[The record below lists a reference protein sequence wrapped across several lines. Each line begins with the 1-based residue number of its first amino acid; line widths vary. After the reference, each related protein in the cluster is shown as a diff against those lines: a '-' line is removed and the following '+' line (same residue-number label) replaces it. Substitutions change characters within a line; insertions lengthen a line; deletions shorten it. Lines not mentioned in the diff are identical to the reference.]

1 MNSNNSGNSNS
12 NKIKRRN
19 FFVYLGAGAL
29 GALALTKLPFKLL
42 QQKYKAETSIK
53 VQTNPYAVKRDMTK
67 GSNGTK
73 GNVNG

>member
-12 NKIKRRN
+12 TKIKRRN
-19 FFVYLGAGAL
+19 FFVYLGAGVL

-53 VQTNPYAVKRDMTK
+53 VQANPYAVKRDMTK

-73 GNVNG
+73 GHVNG